1 MSTPLAVTDDF
12 AAFTRHH
19 TIALASGLSLNLLER
34 DAPAAHSHA
43 PTVLLLHG
51 LADAAVVWHDV
62 AEGLHIQARV
72 LAPDLRGHGNSS
84 WPADADYSIASIAA
98 DVAQL
103 VDTLQLPPLT
113 LVGHSMGASVA
124 LHLACARPDCVER
137 LVLADLGLDAD
148 PRNAGQLLQALRD
161 ARRPY
166 ASVDDYVAVLLGRHP
181 LASPHLMQRV
191 AAYTCE
197 RHAHGR
203 FELRYDERVI
213 AARERMAQETRQSVY
228 YAAWEQLTAL
238 TCPVLVL
245 RGAASS
251 VLSMRVAQR
260 MTDTLRHGT
269 LRQIPVSGH
278 SIHLDNPSAVT
289 QAITHFLQSAK
300 A

>member
-1 MSTPLAVTDDF
+1 MSSPLAVVDHF
-12 AAFTRHH
+12 ATFTRHH
-19 TIALASGLSLNLLER
+19 AIELASGLSLNLIER
-34 DAPAAHSHA
+34 DAPKTHSDA

-51 LADAAVVWHDV
+51 LADAAVVWHNV
-62 AEGLHIQARV
+62 AEALRTQARV

-84 WPADADYSIASIAA
+84 WPADADYRIASIAA
-98 DVAQL
+98 DVAEL
-103 VDTLQLPPLT
+103 MDTLQLPPLT

-124 LHLACARPDCVER
+124 LHLACARPDRVER

-161 ARRPY
+161 ARCPY
-166 ASVDDYVAVLLGRHP
+166 ASVDDYAAVLLGRHP
-181 LASPHLMQRV
+181 LASPDLLRRV
-191 AAYTCE
+191 AAQTSE
-197 RHAHGR
+197 RHAHGQ
-203 FELRYDERVI
+203 FELKYDERVI
-213 AARERMAQETRQSVY
+213 AARERMAQETRHGAY
-228 YAAWEQLTAL
+228 HPAWDQLAAL

-251 VLSMRVAQR
+251 VLSTRVAQR

-289 QAITHFLQSAK
+289 QAIAHFLQPGEA
-300 A
+300 

>member
-1 MSTPLAVTDDF
+1 MSSPLAIIDDF
-12 AAFTRHH
+12 TTTSRHH
-19 TIALASGLSLNLLER
+19 TIALASGLSLNLIER

-62 AEGLHIQARV
+62 AEALRIQARV

-84 WPADADYSIASIAA
+84 WPADADYRIASIAA

-103 VDTLQLPPLT
+103 IDTLQLPALT

-124 LHLACARPDCVER
+124 LHLACARPDCVKR

-181 LASPHLMQRV
+181 LAATRLLRRV
-191 AAYTCE
+191 AAQTSE
-197 RHAHGR
+197 RHAHGQ
-203 FELRYDERVI
+203 FELKYDERVI
-213 AARERMAQETRQSVY
+213 VARERMAQETRQGVY
-228 YAAWEQLTAL
+228 HAAWEQLAAL

-251 VLSMRVAQR
+251 VLSTRVAQR
-260 MTDTLRHGT
+260 MTDTSRRAT
-269 LRQIPVSGH
+269 LSQIPVSGH

-289 QAITHFLQSAK
+289 QAIAHFLQSGEA
-300 A
+300 